1 VPTDRA
7 ISLPEAIAVA
17 VANQPQL
24 AVAQYGFD
32 AARERVREAA
42 SGLYPTLSISGQ
54 HTRIGPSRGG
64 GTSAVGGQFTTG
76 GYTTNFSGRE
86 LVWDFGKTPAA
97 VGQARDQ
104 AESTRQ
110 ALAQTRQDIINQVK
124 QAYYTLLQN
133 QELLTVQEETVKDQ
147 RQHLDQ
153 ATARFQVGV
162 APRADVTTAEAA
174 VASALFNLASSQNA
188 VAAAR
193 LSLNIALGI
202 DIRTPVQVEETEE
215 VGPALPE
222 PAALMEQAFANRPVA
237 RELRA
242 QVEAARNS
250 LRVAR
255 VNNWPSFFL
264 NGNYGLSGGTF
275 PPDNASWSYGVSLSW
290 PLFDVGLTKGRI
302 REAEANL
309 LAAEAQLRQTE
320 LTVSSEVVQAYLN
333 VQTARQKVAAG
344 QTEVE
349 SAEEQL
355 RLATGR
361 YQAGVA
367 IYVEVTDAETA
378 ALTARTNLVNAR
390 YGLSTSLAALE
401 SALGVVEGG

>member
-1 VPTDRA
+1 
-7 ISLPEAIAVA
+7 
-17 VANQPQL
+17 
-24 AVAQYGFD
+24 
-32 AARERVREAA
+32 
-42 SGLYPTLSISGQ
+42 
-54 HTRIGPSRGG
+54 
-64 GTSAVGGQFTTG
+64 
-76 GYTTNFSGRE
+76 
-86 LVWDFGKTPAA
+86 
-97 VGQARDQ
+97 VGQARNQ

-174 VASALFNLASSQNA
+174 VASAVFNLASAQNA

-202 DIRTPVQVEETEE
+202 DVRTPVQVEETEE

-222 PAALMEQAFANRPVA
+222 PAALVEQAFANRPVA

-242 QVEAARNS
+242 QVEAVRNS

-264 NGNYGLSGGTF
+264 NGNYGLSGGAF

-320 LTVSSEVVQAYLN
+320 LTVSSDVVQAYLN

-401 SALGVVEGG
+401 SALGAVEGG